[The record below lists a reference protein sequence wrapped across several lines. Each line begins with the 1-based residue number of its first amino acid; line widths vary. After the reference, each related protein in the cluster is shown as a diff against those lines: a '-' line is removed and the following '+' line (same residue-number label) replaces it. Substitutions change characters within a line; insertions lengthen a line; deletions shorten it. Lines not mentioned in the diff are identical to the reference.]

1 MKLSARPLIRFMA
14 AFLPAMAV
22 AQDTTRTIQA
32 PPGVTSAPGLA
43 SILFKLFLSLAII
56 IGLIYLFVYLL
67 KKISGRTL
75 PAGDNMIKVIGKTY
89 LTAKQSLF
97 VVKLGLSY
105 AVLGVSENSVNLIK
119 ELTAEEAQSLQSQS
133 EKPKG
138 FQQVLKSVLK
148 K

>member
-1 MKLSARPLIRFMA
+1 MKLPARPLIRFMA
-14 AFLPAMAV
+14 PLLPAIAA
-22 AQDTTRTIQA
+22 AQDTTRTIQP
-32 PPGVTSAPGLA
+32 PPGVPSAPGLA
-43 SILFKLFLSLAII
+43 SILIKLFLSLIII

-119 ELTAEEAQSLQSQS
+119 ELTTEEAQSLQAQS

>member
-1 MKLSARPLIRFMA
+1 MKLTARPIVQFIVGALPVMA
-14 AFLPAMAV
+14 A
-22 AQDTTRTIQA
+22 AQDSTRTTQP
-32 PPGVTSAPGLA
+32 PPGVASAPGLA
-43 SILFKLFLSLAII
+43 SILFKLFLSLAVI

-67 KKISGRTL
+67 RKLSGRAL

-105 AVLGVSENSVNLIK
+105 AVLGVSENSVNMIK
-119 ELTAEEAQSLQSQS
+119 ELSAEEAQSLQSQT